1 MENGRGIERER
12 GFKGE
17 MVKTDII
24 PCSKEEIDKILE
36 ASIDNDFYYML
47 FSVAKTTGRR
57 IGELYGNQKKKEI
70 GRKIIGKKIEYD
82 ENGKEIALSKTR
94 AIYKRIPDEYEG
106 GVQVKDIDF
115 DKGIMKVWVL
125 KRRKLIQDETILIPE
140 TLKTIR
146 YYIVKNKLNSEDYLF
161 RKVTYR
167 GIQDAI
173 GRYSKK
179 AGIKHKVSMHNF
191 RHHFV
196 TELKRKGWTNDKISK
211 LTGHKTPS
219 VLSIYDHIVASDIKE
234 DAIKD
239 LKDI

>member
-1 MENGRGIERER
+1 MT
-12 GFKGE
+12 
-17 MVKTDII
+17 KTQVV
-24 PCSKEEIDKILE
+24 PCTKEEINKILE

-57 IGELYGNQKKKEI
+57 IGELYGNQKKKEV
-70 GRKIIGKKIEYD
+70 GRKIIGKKIEYN
-82 ENGKEIALSKTR
+82 EKGEAVPLAKTR
-94 AIYKRIPDEYEG
+94 AIYKKIPNEYEG
-106 GVQVKDIDF
+106 GVQVKDIDS

-125 KRRKLIQDETILIPE
+125 KRKKLMQDESILIPE
-140 TLKTIR
+140 TLKTIKH
-146 YYIVKNKLNSEDYLF
+146 YILRNKLNQDDYLF
-161 RKVTYR
+161 RKVSYR

-173 GRYSKK
+173 ERYSKK
-179 AGIKHKVSMHNF
+179 AEIKHKVSMHNF

-211 LTGHKTPS
+211 LTGHKTPN
-219 VLSIYDHIVASDIKE
+219 VLSIYDHVVASDIKE

>member
-1 MENGRGIERER
+1 M
-12 GFKGE
+12 
-17 MVKTDII
+17 KTDII
-24 PCSKEEIDKILE
+24 PCTKEEITKLLE
-36 ASIDNDFYYML
+36 ASIDSDFYYML

-70 GRKIIGKKIEYD
+70 GRKIIGKKIEYN
-82 ENGKEIALSKTR
+82 EKGEQVALAKTR
-94 AIYKRIPDEYEG
+94 AIYKRIKGEYEG

-115 DKGIMKVWVL
+115 DKGMMKVWVL
-125 KRRKLIQDETILIPE
+125 KRRKSIQDESVLIPE

-146 YYIVKNKLNSEDYLF
+146 HYIVKNKLEPNDYLF
-161 RKVTYR
+161 RKVSYR
-167 GIQDAI
+167 GIQDAVE
-173 GRYSKK
+173 RYSKK
-179 AGIKHKVSMHNF
+179 ALIPHKVSMHNF

-219 VLSIYDHIVASDIKE
+219 VLSIYDHVVASDIKE

>member
-1 MENGRGIERER
+1 MT
-12 GFKGE
+12 
-17 MVKTDII
+17 KTQII
-24 PCSKEEIDKILE
+24 PCTKEEMDKLLE
-36 ASIDNDFYYML
+36 SSLDNDFYYMF

-70 GRKIIGKKIEYD
+70 GRKIIGKKTEYD
-82 ENGKEIALSKTR
+82 EKGKEIALSKTR
-94 AIYKRIPDEYEG
+94 VIYKRIPNQYEG

-125 KRRKLIQDETILIPE
+125 KRRKAIQDESILIPE

-146 YYIVKNKLNSEDYLF
+146 HYVVKNKLESNDYLF
-161 RKVTYR
+161 RKVSYR
-167 GIQDAI
+167 GIQDAVE
-173 GRYSKK
+173 RYSKK
-179 AGIKHKVSMHNF
+179 AQILHKVSVHNF
-191 RHHFV
+191 RHFFV

-219 VLSIYDHIVASDIKE
+219 VLSIYDHVVASDIKE